1 MRRVCFVGASNIEG
15 MGDEDGLGWPLRL
28 WQKYKGTDNEFV
40 CYNLGIR
47 GQTMNQFLKRAEHEC
62 EQRFHRTSH
71 PIIVL
76 GTGAND
82 LSRFAEGEFAGK
94 PRTPQ
99 TSLLRTF
106 RALLSELSSI
116 ATLLVI
122 GPPVIDADRMPFKMA
137 KLPTLDFR
145 NEDIETFSQIY
156 QDICCEANIPF
167 FNLYAALSQNQLYG
181 RSLKAGVDG
190 LHPTGLGYQEIAEH
204 IRAWDAWRQT
214 IETD

>member
-1 MRRVCFVGASNIEG
+1 MRRVCFVGASNVEG

-28 WQKYKGTDNEFV
+28 WQAYRGSDSEFV

-47 GQTMNQFLKRAEHEC
+47 GQTMNQFLKRAQQEC
-62 EQRFHRTSH
+62 EQRFHRTSR
-71 PIIVL
+71 PLIVL

-82 LSRFAEGEFAGK
+82 LSRFAEGELAGK
-94 PRTPQ
+94 PRTTQ

-106 RALLSELSSI
+106 RTLISELNTI

-145 NEDIETFSQIY
+145 NEDIETVSQIY
-156 QDICCEANIPF
+156 QDICREANIPF
-167 FNLYAALSQNQLYG
+167 LNLYEAISQNQLYG
-181 RSLKAGVDG
+181 RSLKEGADG
-190 LHPTGLGYQEIAEH
+190 LHPTGDGYQVIAEH
-204 IRAWDAWRQT
+204 VRAWDAWQKMIR
-214 IETD
+214 TD